1 MDSSVGWSLLPEL
14 ADLPVMVSSR
24 LVLSLLA
31 TYVHNLDPVIFG
43 ISEKIALRWYGLS
56 YVVGF
61 VAAYYILIRLA
72 RKKLWV
78 VGPEKVGD
86 VVTYTALF
94 GVFLGGR
101 LGYVFFYMI
110 PERGWGVIAEDPM
123 IIFKVWEGGMASHG
137 GILGIM
143 VFTLFYAWRNKLSW
157 PGLGDGIAIV
167 APLGVFFGRIANFIN
182 GELYGTT
189 TAASNWWAVKFPKSL
204 FERENA
210 ENLQLAIQQAA
221 TSSEEV
227 GAITATLKQDNYEY
241 FHVTGEAYEKILEI
255 GRRDPEVLKAL
266 ADHTPARHASQLYE
280 GVLEGALIFAA
291 LYAVRVF
298 LPRLAHGVISG
309 CFFISYAIFR
319 ILVENV
325 RQPDAEKIMGVTK
338 GQFYSFF
345 MIAVGIGFLIYAAK
359 SKKGLSASRE

>member
-1 MDSSVGWSLLPEL
+1 
-14 ADLPVMVSSR
+14 
-24 LVLSLLA
+24 
-31 TYVHNLDPVIFG
+31 
-43 ISEKIALRWYGLS
+43 
-56 YVVGF
+56 
-61 VAAYYILIRLA
+61 
-72 RKKLWV
+72 
-78 VGPEKVGD
+78 
-86 VVTYTALF
+86 
-94 GVFLGGR
+94 
-101 LGYVFFYMI
+101 
-110 PERGWGVIAEDPM
+110 
-123 IIFKVWEGGMASHG
+123 
-137 GILGIM
+137 
-143 VFTLFYAWRNKLSW
+143 
-157 PGLGDGIAIV
+157 
-167 APLGVFFGRIANFIN
+167 
-182 GELYGTT
+182 
-189 TAASNWWAVKFPKSL
+189 VKFPKSL

>member
-1 MDSSVGWSLLPEL
+1 
-14 ADLPVMVSSR
+14 
-24 LVLSLLA
+24 
-31 TYVHNLDPVIFG
+31 LDPVIFG
-43 ISEKIALRWYGLS
+43 INEKIALRWYGLS
-56 YVVGF
+56 YVLGF
-61 VAAYYILIRLA
+61 VAAYYILVRLA

-78 VGPEKVGD
+78 VGEEKVGD
-86 VVTYTALF
+86 IVTYTALF

-110 PERGWGVIAEDPM
+110 PERGWDPIVEDPLL
-123 IIFKVWEGGMASHG
+123 IFKVWEGGMASHG

-143 VFTLFYAWRNKLSW
+143 LFTMFYAWKNKLSW

-182 GELYGTT
+182 GELFGTT

-204 FERENA
+204 FEKGNE
-210 ENLQLAIQQAA
+210 ENLQLAVKQAA
-221 TSSEEV
+221 VANPDEIGPITEKLAQT
-227 GAITATLKQDNYEY
+227 GAGDFY
-241 FHVTGEAYEKILEI
+241 VTGEAFEKILEVA
-255 GRRDPEVLKAL
+255 RRDPEVLQAL
-266 ADHTPARHASQLYE
+266 GDHTPARHASQLYE
-280 GVLEGALIFAA
+280 GILEGALIFAV

-298 LPRLAHGVISG
+298 FPRLAHGVITG

-325 RQPDAEKIMGVTK
+325 RQPDSEKIMGVTK

-345 MIAVGIGFLIYAAK
+345 MIAVGIGFLVYAAR
-359 SKKGLSASRE
+359 SKKGLTESQE